1 MSTKLCSVRSLCI
14 TVHREIPE
22 STLENKIH
30 SYNQHS
36 CMHILKFLYSL
47 GINNKDNKYI
57 IAKT

>member
-14 TVHREIPE
+14 TVHRETPK
-22 STLENKIH
+22 STLENKVH

-36 CMHILKFLYSL
+36 CVHVLKFLYISA
-47 GINNKDNKYI
+47 INNKDNKYI